1 MSARHI
7 LLTTL
12 LQASIR
18 NTTLRL
24 CLLIVSVELSPDWSD
39 WCENVTARESLR
51 ESDMDST

>member
-24 CLLIVSVELSPDWSD
+24 CLLIVSVELSADWSD
-39 WCENVTARESLR
+39 WCEYVTARESLR